1 MQTEKL
7 KDIVIDALDD
17 LKATDVVVID
27 VRDKSTITDLMIV
40 ATGTSSRQVKGIA
53 DHVSVKAKEGGFP
66 RIGIEGDDVGEWV
79 LVDLGDVVVHV
90 MQARIREFYQLERLW
105 EMPAVDSP
113 ESDED
118 ED

>member
-1 MQTEKL
+1 MQVEKL
-7 KDIVIDALDD
+7 KDVVIDALDD

-53 DHVSVKAKEGGFP
+53 DHVSVKAKENGFP
-66 RIGIEGDDVGEWV
+66 RLSIEGDDTGEWV
-79 LVDLGDVVVHV
+79 LVDLGDVIVHV

-105 EMPAVDSP
+105 EMPLVDSS
-113 ESDED
+113 ESDD